1 MSWARGETGVSEIAK
16 KVLIIQHVGCE
27 GPGTILPVLINSGYS
42 VEYTRLYLGE
52 LPPEDITGFDGLVI
66 LGGPMGVSDADK
78 YPYINSELKLIDS
91 ALKAGSPILG
101 ICLGAQLMAHAAGAR
116 VYHGETKEIGWYDL
130 TLTGEGVLD
139 KSFSALPK
147 TQSVFQWH
155 GETFDL
161 PSGSTLLASSKL
173 FPNQAFRIGE
183 NAYALQFHFEVTEEM
198 IKGFLEANPGELS
211 ELRGV
216 INPKKIVVDTRLH
229 INSLIEHG
237 RKVFTRIF
245 SD

>member
-1 MSWARGETGVSEIAK
+1 MSWARGETRVSEISK
-16 KVLIIQHVGCE
+16 KVLIIQHVGSE

-42 VEYTRLYLGE
+42 IEYTRLYLGE
-52 LPPEDITGFDGLVI
+52 LPPENASGLAGLVI

-78 YPYINSELKLIDS
+78 YPYIGMELKLIDS
-91 ALKAGSPILG
+91 ALKAGLPILG

-116 VYHGETKEIGWYDL
+116 VYRGEEKEIGWYELSL
-130 TLTGEGVLD
+130 TSEGVTD

-147 TQSVFQWH
+147 TQQVFQWH

-173 FPNQAFRIGE
+173 SPNQAFRIGD

-198 IKGFLEANPGELS
+198 IKSFIEANPEELS

-216 INPKKIVVDTRLH
+216 IDPQKILTDTRLH
-229 INSLIEHG
+229 ISALMEQG
-237 RKVFTRIF
+237 PQVFTRIF
-245 SD
+245 GD